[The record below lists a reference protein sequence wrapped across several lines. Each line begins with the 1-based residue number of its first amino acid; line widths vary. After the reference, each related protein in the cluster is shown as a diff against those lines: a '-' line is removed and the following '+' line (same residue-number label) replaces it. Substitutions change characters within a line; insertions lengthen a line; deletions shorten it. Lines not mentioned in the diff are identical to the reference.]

1 MSSPG
6 AGSGEA
12 VGAGAGVD
20 PAEIV
25 ARVSALE
32 QVLGTWTALWCWRTS
47 MLYACVCVRASP
59 HVPFICMCA
68 LWVGVY
74 MRAHVCV
81 FEAVLS
87 SVCLSRDLE
96 LLIVCGSLC
105 VRVR

>member
-25 ARVSALE
+25 ARVSALQ

-59 HVPFICMCA
+59 HVPVYVCVHCG
-68 LWVGVY
+68 WVCTC
-74 MRAHVCV
+74 AHVCV

>member
-1 MSSPG
+1 MLAHVDVVRVCLR
-6 AGSGEA
+6 AGE
-12 VGAGAGVD
+12 
-20 PAEIV
+20 
-25 ARVSALE
+25 SA
-32 QVLGTWTALWCWRTS
+32 C
-47 MLYACVCVRASP
+47 AC
-59 HVPFICMCA
+59 ICMCA